1 MEKILIIVWLYAGMY
16 GYMYWITKRNR
27 KYSKRWRTHEVRTIP
42 MMGILG
48 PFSYIMGYILY
59 NRQ

>member
-1 MEKILIIVWLYAGMY
+1 MITWLYLGMY

>member
-16 GYMYWITKRNR
+16 GYMYWIKKRNR
-27 KYSKRWRTHEVRTIP
+27 KYSRKWRSDEVNIVP

-48 PFSYIMGYILY
+48 PFSFIAGYILY
-59 NRQ
+59 NK